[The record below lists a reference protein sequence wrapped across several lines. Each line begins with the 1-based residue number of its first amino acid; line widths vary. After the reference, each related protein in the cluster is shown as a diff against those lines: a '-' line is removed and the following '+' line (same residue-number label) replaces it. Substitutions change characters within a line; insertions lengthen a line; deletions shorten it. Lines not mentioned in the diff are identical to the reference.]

1 MIDIQKE
8 KLISVVQAAA
18 LLPPTRLGRK
28 THASTIIRWIHRGVR
43 GRRLEAIRL
52 GGCWYTS
59 VESLARFGEHAPVS
73 GNEPAVPV
81 RRSRAQR
88 ADRELDK
95 LGL

>member
-1 MIDIQKE
+1 MIDLKTE

-18 LLPPTRLGRK
+18 MLPPTRQAKK

-43 GRRLEAIRL
+43 GRRLDALRV

-59 VESLARFGEHAPVS
+59 VEALARFAEAAPS
-73 GNEPAVPV
+73 HTSDGT
-81 RRSRAQR
+81 SRADSSR
-88 ADRELDK
+88 TRRVNRDLDR